1 VRRLQAAALTA
12 GVDSTLLWIVG
23 GSLAGGAVSV
33 LLAATV
39 AYALLAGW
47 VPRMVSYS
55 VGVLLGVTFL
65 DLLPEAFER
74 ADEAHTLF
82 AVVLGGILG
91 FFLLE
96 KAALWRHSH
105 EDEGHGGRSS
115 SGLLILAG
123 DAFHN
128 FVDGVLI
135 AAAFLADFR
144 LGLTTTLAVMVHE
157 IPQEIG
163 DFVVL
168 LHAGYTRARALLLNV
183 AVSLASLA
191 GALVAYA
198 VLEYAESLVQYALAL
213 TAACFIYIAVADLIP
228 HLHRH
233 EHRRDLGWQVA
244 LIALGVAT
252 VAMAGTWLHAH

>member
-1 VRRLQAAALTA
+1 LDA
-12 GVDSTLLWIVG
+12 TLLWIIAA
-23 GSLAGGAVSV
+23 SLAGGALSM

-39 AYALLAGW
+39 AYTLLSGW

-55 VGVLLGVTFL
+55 VGVLLGVAFL
-65 DLLPEAFER
+65 DLLPESFEK
-74 ADEAHTLF
+74 ADDPHRLF
-82 AVVLGGILG
+82 GAVLIGILG

-105 EDEGHGGRSS
+105 ERDGQGTRKS

-135 AAAFLADFR
+135 AAAFVTDFT

-163 DFVVL
+163 DFMVL
-168 LHAGYTRARALLLNV
+168 LHAGYERSRALLLNL
-183 AVSLASLA
+183 AVSLASVA
-191 GALVAYA
+191 GGVLGYLVLDHAQ
-198 VLEYAESLVQYALAL
+198 SLVQYALAL
-213 TAACFIYIAVADLIP
+213 AAACFIYLAIADLIP
-228 HLHRH
+228 HLNRQNQR
-233 EHRRDLGWQVA
+233 EELWWQIG
-244 LIALGVAT
+244 LIAVGIGTIGVLGS
-252 VAMAGTWLHAH
+252 WLHHD

>member
-1 VRRLQAAALTA
+1 MDATLFWIIA
-12 GVDSTLLWIVG
+12 GC
-23 GSLAGGAVSV
+23 LAGGALSM
-33 LLAATV
+33 LLAASV
-39 AYALLAGW
+39 AYTLLAGW
-47 VPRMVSYS
+47 VPRMVSFS

-65 DLLPEAFER
+65 DLLPEAFEK
-74 ADEAHTLF
+74 AENLHLLF
-82 AVVLGGILG
+82 GAVLLGILA

-105 EDEGHGGRSS
+105 DDEGHGIRKS

-163 DFVVL
+163 DFMVL
-168 LHAGYTRARALLLNV
+168 LHAGYARSRALLLNL
-183 AVSLASLA
+183 AVSLASVA
-191 GALVAYA
+191 GGLLGYLVLDQAQ
-198 VLEYAESLVQYALAL
+198 SLVQYALAL
-213 TAACFIYIAVADLIP
+213 AAACFIYIAIADLIP
-228 HLHRH
+228 DLHRQN
-233 EHRRDLGWQVA
+233 RRGELWWQVV
-244 LIALGVAT
+244 LIAVGIGTIGALGY
-252 VAMAGTWLHAH
+252 WLHHD

>member
-1 VRRLQAAALTA
+1 M
-12 GVDSTLLWIVG
+12 
-23 GSLAGGAVSV
+23 
-33 LLAATV
+33 LLAATI
-39 AYALLAGW
+39 AYTLLAGW

-65 DLLPEAFER
+65 DLLPEAFEA
-74 ADEAHTLF
+74 ADEPHALF
-82 AVVLGGILG
+82 GVVLAGILA

-105 EDEGHGGRSS
+105 EDDGHGMRKS

-128 FVDGVLI
+128 FVDGILI

-163 DFVVL
+163 DFMVL
-168 LHAGYTRARALLLNV
+168 LHAGYTRVRALLLNL
-183 AVSLASLA
+183 AVSLTSVA
-191 GALVAYA
+191 GGVLGYLLLDYA
-198 VLEYAESLVQYALAL
+198 QPLVQYALAL
-213 TAACFIYIAVADLIP
+213 AAACFIYIAVADLIP
-228 HLHRH
+228 HLHRQN
-233 EHRRDLGWQVA
+233 HREELWWQIG
-244 LIALGVAT
+244 LIALGI
-252 VAMAGTWLHAH
+252 GTIGILGAWLH

>member
-1 VRRLQAAALTA
+1 VDATLFWIIA
-12 GVDSTLLWIVG
+12 GC
-23 GSLAGGAVSV
+23 LAGGALSM
-33 LLAATV
+33 LLAASV
-39 AYALLAGW
+39 AYTLLAGW

-65 DLLPEAFER
+65 DLLPEAFEA
-74 ADEAHTLF
+74 ADEPHALF
-82 AVVLGGILG
+82 GVVLTGILA

-105 EDEGHGGRSS
+105 DDEGHGMRKS

-128 FVDGVLI
+128 FVDGALI

-163 DFVVL
+163 DFMVL
-168 LHAGYTRARALLLNV
+168 LHAGYARSRALLLNL
-183 AVSLASLA
+183 AVSLASVA
-191 GALVAYA
+191 GGLLVLDQAQ
-198 VLEYAESLVQYALAL
+198 SWVQYALAL
-213 TAACFIYIAVADLIP
+213 AAACFIYIAIADLIP
-228 HLHRH
+228 DLHRQN
-233 EHRRDLGWQVA
+233 RREDLWWQVV
-244 LIALGVAT
+244 LIAVGIGTIGVLGS
-252 VAMAGTWLHAH
+252 WLHHD

>member
-1 VRRLQAAALTA
+1 MD
-12 GVDSTLLWIVG
+12 GTLFWIIG

-39 AYALLAGW
+39 AYRLLAGW

-55 VGVLLGVTFL
+55 VGVLLGVSFL

-74 ADEAHTLF
+74 VGDAHALF

-105 EDEGHGGRSS
+105 EDEDHGARHP
-115 SGLLILAG
+115 SGVLILAG
-123 DAFHN
+123 DAVHN

-144 LGLTTTLAVMVHE
+144 LGLTTTIAVMVHE

-168 LHAGYTRARALLLNV
+168 LHAGYARARALALNV
-183 AVSLASLA
+183 AVSFASLG

-198 VLEYAESLVQYALAL
+198 VLEYAQSLVQYALPVA
-213 TAACFIYIAVADLIP
+213 AACFIYVAVADLIP

-233 EHRRDLGWQVA
+233 EHRRDLWWQVG

-252 VAMAGTWLHAH
+252 IAGVGSWLHAD

>member
-1 VRRLQAAALTA
+1 MDAP
-12 GVDSTLLWIVG
+12 LLWIIAASV
-23 GSLAGGAVSV
+23 AGGAVSV

-39 AYALLAGW
+39 AYTLLAGW

-65 DLLPEAFER
+65 HLLPEAFYA
-74 ADEAHTLF
+74 ADEPQALF
-82 AVVLGGILG
+82 GVVLAGILA

-105 EDEGHGGRSS
+105 HDDGHGEHRS

-157 IPQEIG
+157 IPQEVG

-168 LHAGYTRARALLLNV
+168 LHAGYERSRALLLNL
-183 AVSLASLA
+183 AVSLASVA
-191 GALVAYA
+191 GGVLGYLILDYA
-198 VLEYAESLVQYALAL
+198 QPLVQYALAL
-213 TAACFIYIAVADLIP
+213 AAACFIYIAIADLIP
-228 HLHRH
+228 HLHRQN
-233 EHRRDLGWQVA
+233 RRGELWWQTS
-244 LIALGVAT
+244 LIAAGIGTIGILGA
-252 VAMAGTWLHAH
+252 WLHD